1 MLRQISKIAIILV
14 IAFGGLVL
22 NNGCQGVGV
31 VVKEE
36 PTYRPGPPPAPP
48 EETGPPHGHGPPPWA
63 PAHGYRAK
71 YRYHYYPSSYVY
83 YDLGRKL
90 YFYYDGGNWQLS
102 VSLPA
107 SIHIDI
113 GDYVT
118 LEMNTGKPYEYHSE
132 VLKRYPPGH
141 EKKKSKP
148 KGKEKWK

>member
-1 MLRQISKIAIILV
+1 MLRQLDKIAIIL
-14 IAFGGLVL
+14 ALGFGCLVL
-22 NNGCQGVGV
+22 NNGCYDTRVTVG
-31 VVKEE
+31 EE
-36 PTYRPGPPPAPP
+36 PTYRHAPPPP
-48 EETGPPHGHGPPPWA
+48 EETGPPRGHGPPPWA

-90 YFYYDGGNWQLS
+90 YFYYDGGNWQVS

-118 LEMNTGKPYEYHSE
+118 LEMDTGKPYNYHSE
-132 VLKRYPPGH
+132 VVERYPPGH
-141 EKKKSKP
+141 EKKKSKA
-148 KGKEKWK
+148 KGKGKWK

>member
-1 MLRQISKIAIILV
+1 MPRQPIKIAMILV
-14 IAFGGLVL
+14 ITFGGLIL

-36 PTYRPGPPPAPP
+36 PTYRSSPPPYPP
-48 EETGPPHGHGPPPWA
+48 EETGPPPWA
-63 PAHGYRAK
+63 PAHGFRAK
-71 YRYHYYPSSYVY
+71 YRYQYYPSSYIY
-83 YDLGRKL
+83 FDLGRKL
-90 YFYYDGGNWQLS
+90 YFYYDGGNWRVS

-107 SIHIDI
+107 SIHIDV

-132 VLKRYPPGH
+132 VVKSYPPGQ